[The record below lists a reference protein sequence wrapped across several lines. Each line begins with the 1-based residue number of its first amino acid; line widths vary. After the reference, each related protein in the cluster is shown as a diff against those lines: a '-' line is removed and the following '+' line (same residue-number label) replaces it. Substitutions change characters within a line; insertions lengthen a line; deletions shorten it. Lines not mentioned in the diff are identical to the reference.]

1 MNINKDLDR
10 KISQFPGELAD
21 IAKLLLKE
29 LEAGRKSNSKIE
41 EMIRDEIRELVLE
54 EEGK

>member
-1 MNINKDLDR
+1 LNIHKELEK
-10 KISQFPGELAD
+10 KISKFPGELSY

-29 LEAGRKSNSKIE
+29 LESGKKSNASIE
-41 EMIRDEIRELVLE
+41 EMIREEIRELVLE

>member
-1 MNINKDLDR
+1 MNINKDLDK